1 MAVPK
6 KHHTKSSR
14 NQRRMHIFIKAPVVL
29 KCPKCG
35 KPILAHRVCKDCG
48 YYKGRMVV
56 DVFAKLNKKEKKRKE
71 KELKESKQAA
81 NKDLS
86 MEEMSKK

>member
-6 KHHTKSSR
+6 KHHTKGSR
-14 NQRRMHIFIKAPVVL
+14 NQRRMHIFIKAPGVL

-35 KPILAHRVCKDCG
+35 KPILSHHVCNDCG

-56 DVFAKLNKKEKKRKE
+56 DVFAKLTKKETKKKQ

-81 NKDLS
+81 NKELS